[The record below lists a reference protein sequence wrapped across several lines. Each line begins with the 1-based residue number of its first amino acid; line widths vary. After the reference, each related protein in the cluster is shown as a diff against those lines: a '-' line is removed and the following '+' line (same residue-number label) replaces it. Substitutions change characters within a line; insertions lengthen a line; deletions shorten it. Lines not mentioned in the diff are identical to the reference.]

1 MEITRNRINRII
13 VESEER
19 TALLRDVDDILDDVI
34 MDSAPELVQMIRER
48 EVDEDIDE
56 FIDGALHGSWD
67 ARTQDYAD
75 PPEVGSEDSIGDG
88 DATEMYVIGY
98 EWGWKHP
105 AKAKDKNVPNETK
118 ADMIEYALEN
128 FSSRITEEF
137 VIDALEKAVGYAKNQ
152 MDDIHS
158 LIKKAQKRWGWKIA
172 PAIVGVEVF
181 EHAILPSVLG
191 AIHPA
196 FYALAAV
203 PTIEILAASAL
214 AIAKARMPK
223 REKEELPPGHLDWYE
238 DEGRKMAVGE
248 NMKIKR
254 SQLRRLIREALLNE
268 KKEGY
273 MVPRFETTE
282 DMMLFL
288 DELEPEDTT
297 MHDVVDP
304 ETGEVWLEAGYTPL
318 EIGLV
323 ELEEEEPEES
333 DPQELDN
340 YDWDAFDRQQ
350 EEEEKA
356 KEEEYERIVKKV
368 QEDAVQAGKDWAMD
382 TMGDAVHSPSMWQDQ
397 GYGQWSSPEDY
408 VSGYG
413 QDVTADVADALL
425 AYSDDEKI
433 NDMYRSLPTEER
445 MGGYYRDPYTD
456 RPSRQIMKDIVADS
470 VYDGIM
476 QGIEEYK
483 EKYPE
488 EVLPWTD
495 LGVTT

>member
-13 VESEER
+13 LEITRRRAGGS
-19 TALLRDVDDILDDVI
+19 VI
-34 MDSAPELVQMIRER
+34 
-48 EVDEDIDE
+48 
-56 FIDGALHGSWD
+56 
-67 ARTQDYAD
+67 
-75 PPEVGSEDSIGDG
+75 
-88 DATEMYVIGY
+88 
-98 EWGWKHP
+98 
-105 AKAKDKNVPNETK
+105 
-118 ADMIEYALEN
+118 
-128 FSSRITEEF
+128 
-137 VIDALEKAVGYAKNQ
+137 
-152 MDDIHS
+152 
-158 LIKKAQKRWGWKIA
+158 
-172 PAIVGVEVF
+172 
-181 EHAILPSVLG
+181 
-191 AIHPA
+191 
-196 FYALAAV
+196 
-203 PTIEILAASAL
+203 
-214 AIAKARMPK
+214 
-223 REKEELPPGHLDWYE
+223 
-238 DEGRKMAVGE
+238 GE
-248 NMKIKR
+248 NMKIRK
-254 SQLRRLIREALLNE
+254 SHLRRLIREVLLNE

-273 MVPRFETTE
+273 MVPNFETTE

-340 YDWDAFDRQQ
+340 YDWDAYDRQQ

-356 KEEEYERIVKKV
+356 EHEKYELAVKKV

-382 TMGDAVHSPSMWQDQ
+382 TMSDAINNPSMWQSP
-397 GYGQWSSPEDY
+397 GFNQWNSPEEY
-408 VSGYG
+408 VSGFG

-425 AYSDDEKI
+425 AYSDDESVV
-433 NDMYRSLPTEER
+433 DMYRSLPTEER

-483 EKYPE
+483 KERPE